1 MQRNILIA
9 ILLISAFPSLSQ
21 LGSYVDSINNYRS
34 KYVKEHE
41 VVKSSDKKNMSFF
54 PADETYRVITRVE
67 LIEDAPW
74 FSMETSS
81 DKKKPYRVFAI
92 IHFKLNNKELKL
104 HIYQSKD
111 LMKIAEYAD
120 HLFIPFIDETCGE
133 DSYENG
139 RYIDLTIT
147 DISQGTFLLD
157 FNKAYNPY
165 CAYISNKYS
174 CPVPPKENHLAVA
187 IKAGEKKFGDH

>member
-1 MQRNILIA
+1 MLRSFIIA
-9 ILLISAFPSLSQ
+9 LLLFSVSPSFSQ
-21 LGSYVDSINNYRS
+21 AGIYADSINTFRS
-34 KYVKEHE
+34 KYVREHE
-41 VVKSSDKKNMSFF
+41 VVKSGDKKHMSFF
-54 PADETYRVITRVE
+54 SVDENYRVSTRVE

-81 DKKKPYRVFAI
+81 DKKKPYRVYSI
-92 IHFKLNNKELKL
+92 LHFKLNDIELKL
-104 HIYQSKD
+104 HVYQSKD

-120 HLFIPFIDETCGE
+120 HLFIPFIDETCGDE
-133 DSYENG
+133 SYDNG

-147 DISQGTFLLD
+147 DIAKGTFLLD

-165 CAYISNKYS
+165 CAYVSNKYS

-187 IKAGEKKFGDH
+187 IKAGEKKFGNH

>member
-1 MQRNILIA
+1 MQKSFIFFLF
-9 ILLISAFPSLSQ
+9 LVYFLPSFCQDLS
-21 LGSYVDSINNYRS
+21 YADSINTYRS

-41 VVKSSDKKNMSFF
+41 VVKGSDKKQMSFF
-54 PADETYRVITRVE
+54 PVDGNYRVNARVE

-81 DKKKPYRVFAI
+81 DKKKPYRLYAI
-92 IHFKLNNKELKL
+92 LHFSLNNKELKL

-111 LMKIAEYAD
+111 LMKIAEYED

-139 RYIDLTIT
+139 RYIDLTIP
-147 DISQGTFLLD
+147 DIAQGTFLLD

-174 CPVPPKENHLAVA
+174 CPVPPKENILPVS
-187 IKAGEKKFGDH
+187 INAGEKKFKAH

>member
-1 MQRNILIA
+1 M
-9 ILLISAFPSLSQ
+9 
-21 LGSYVDSINNYRS
+21 
-34 KYVKEHE
+34 VKG
-41 VVKSSDKKNMSFF
+41 SDKKQMSFF
-54 PADETYRVITRVE
+54 PVDGNYLVNARVE

-81 DKKKPYRVFAI
+81 DKKKPYRVYAI
-92 IHFKLNNKELKL
+92 LHFSLNNKELKL

-111 LMKIAEYAD
+111 LMKIAEYED

-147 DISQGTFLLD
+147 DIAQGTLIHID
-157 FNKAYNPY
+157 FSFSFIFSVSTGPS
-165 CAYISNKYS
+165 SNELFKHS
-174 CPVPPKENHLAVA
+174 ESNRRASLTFPFASK
-187 IKAGEKKFGDH
+187 I